1 MYGINVG
8 FEIGKRALLAQQFS
22 LNLTGHNIANVN
34 TPGFTRQQAIM
45 VSTEPLRSASG
56 NFGTGVEVTG
66 IRRLRTLFLDEQ
78 YRQESQSLGRW
89 ETLSNSWGQIE
100 RVYSEPSD
108 TGFSSFMDNF
118 WNSWQDLAANPDS
131 LAARVAVREQASLV
145 VNSMHQLSE
154 QLEDFQQSL
163 DEDIQKS
170 VQYINTLGQQLASL
184 NDSIATAEL
193 TGQTAND
200 LRDRRDYLV
209 DELSQYVNVDVL
221 EQSDGSY
228 TVHIGSMALVDGTDV
243 SELRT
248 EVVEQSATVIHTVH
262 FSNSSARPE
271 ITNGKLAGLLEARDE
286 VVPERINE
294 LDELAVALVE
304 NINELHRGGCGVDGH
319 DGRDFFDANTT
330 GASDIKLDDL
340 ILQDSGYI
348 AASLNGEPGDNSN
361 ALRIAGLRNTLTMRG
376 GTATFADYYNSIVGI
391 VGVRTREADDMYQNQ
406 ESLVF
411 HIENS
416 RQSLEG
422 VSLDEEMTNMINF
435 QHAYEAAARVITT
448 MDEAMDTIING
459 MGIVGR

>member
-8 FEIGKRALLAQQFS
+8 FEIGKRALLSQQFS

-66 IRRLRTLFLDEQ
+66 IRRLRTLFLDGQ

-131 LAARVAVREQASLV
+131 LAARVAVKEQASLV
-145 VNSMHQLSE
+145 INSMHQLDE
-154 QLEDFQQSL
+154 QLKDFQQSL
-163 DEDIQKS
+163 DEDIQKT
-170 VQYINTLGQQLASL
+170 VQYINTIGHQLASL

-193 TGQTAND
+193 TGHAAND

-221 EQSDGSY
+221 EQSGGSY

-248 EVVEQSATVIHTVH
+248 EVVEQSATVIHTVQ
-262 FSNSSARPE
+262 FANSSARPE
-271 ITNGKLAGLLEARDE
+271 ITDGKLAGLLEARDE
-286 VVPERINE
+286 VVPERVNE

-304 NINELHRGGCGVDGH
+304 NINNLHRQGYGVV
-319 DGRDFFDANTT
+319 RR
-330 GASDIKLDDL
+330 
-340 ILQDSGYI
+340 GY
-348 AASLNGEPGDNSN
+348 DR
-361 ALRIAGLRNTLTMRG
+361 RI
-376 GTATFADYYNSIVGI
+376 
-391 VGVRTREADDMYQNQ
+391 
-406 ESLVF
+406 
-411 HIENS
+411 
-416 RQSLEG
+416 
-422 VSLDEEMTNMINF
+422 
-435 QHAYEAAARVITT
+435 
-448 MDEAMDTIING
+448 
-459 MGIVGR
+459 